1 MITDQEIL
9 SYFLKSNGHVNVQRL
24 TNISDEYKEYLDNRY
39 TDSQSLRETIK
50 RIQYNIEIRPVC
62 VICGKP
68 VKFLNGKKN
77 QLFNKTCCK
86 EHANMLD
93 GITVKKVLKDIYSD
107 VNKKQEINNKIRETC
122 LLKYG
127 DEHYS
132 NRIKAKETCLQRYG
146 VTSPLKS
153 EIFKQKSKET
163 CLQKYGVEYTG
174 QIPEKIEKTHKA
186 CLEKYGVDSVFKV
199 QGFRHQSSD
208 TCIKKYASDED
219 DINSIVNIGQLKYVK
234 DKIKNTC
241 LEKYGV
247 ENPMQTQYYKN
258 LISSILSSNEIQE
271 KIYNTKLLNNSF
283 NISYQE
289 DICFELLKEKYSDCI
304 RQYKSELYPF
314 NCDFYIPSL
323 DLYIEYNGSHYHHY
337 HPFNENNEYDLN
349 ELNNL
354 KEKAENS
361 NAHKNGK
368 KSQYDNIIYTWTI
381 LDVKKR
387 NIAQQ
392 NNLNYI
398 EFWNINEV
406 KEWINKQ

>member
-1 MITDQEIL
+1 MVTDQIIL
-9 SYFLKSNGHVNVQRL
+9 DYFIKSNGHINVQRL
-24 TNISDEYKEYLDNRY
+24 TNISEEYKEYLDNRY

-50 RIQYNIEIRPVC
+50 RIQYNIEVRPVC

-107 VNKKQEINNKIRETC
+107 VNKKQEINNKIRATC

-132 NRIKAKETCLQRYG
+132 NRIKARETCLQKYG

-199 QGFRHQSSD
+199 QKFRNQSLD
-208 TCIKKYASDED
+208 TCIKKYASNED
-219 DINSIVNIGQLKYVK
+219 DINSIVNIGQLKYIK

-289 DICFELLKEKYSDCI
+289 DVCFDLLKEKYSDCI

-337 HPFNENNEYDLN
+337 HPFDINDDNDIN
-349 ELNNL
+349 ELNRL

-361 NAHKNGK
+361 NANKNGK

-381 LDVKKR
+381 LDAKKR

>member
-1 MITDQEIL
+1 MITDQIIL
-9 SYFLKSNGHVNVQRL
+9 DYFIKSNGHINVQRL
-24 TNISDEYKEYLDNRY
+24 TNISEEYKEYLDNRY

-50 RIQYNIEIRPVC
+50 RIQYNIEVRPVC
-62 VICGKP
+62 VICGNP

-107 VNKKQEINNKIRETC
+107 VDKKQEINNKIRETC

-163 CLQKYGVEYTG
+163 CLQRYGVEYTG
-174 QIPEKIEKTHKA
+174 QIPEKIEKTHKV

-199 QGFRHQSSD
+199 QKFRNQSLD
-208 TCIKKYASDED
+208 TCIKKYASNED

-289 DICFELLKEKYSDCI
+289 DVCFDLLKEKYSDCI

-337 HPFNENNEYDLN
+337 HPFDINDDNDIN
-349 ELNNL
+349 ELNRL

-381 LDVKKR
+381 LDSKKR

>member
-1 MITDQEIL
+1 MVTDQIIL
-9 SYFLKSNGHVNVQRL
+9 DYFIKSNGHINVQRL
-24 TNISDEYKEYLDNRY
+24 TNISEEYKEYLDNRY

-50 RIQYNIEIRPVC
+50 RIQYNIEVRPVC
-62 VICGKP
+62 VICGNP

-146 VTSPLKS
+146 VSSPLKS

-163 CLQKYGVEYTG
+163 CLQRYGVEYTG
-174 QIPEKIEKTHKA
+174 QIPEKIEKTHKV

-199 QGFRHQSSD
+199 QKFRNQSLD
-208 TCIKKYASDED
+208 TCIKKYASNED

-289 DICFELLKEKYSDCI
+289 DVCFDLLKEKYSDCI

-337 HPFNENNEYDLN
+337 HPFDINDDNDIN
-349 ELNNL
+349 ELNRL

-361 NAHKNGK
+361 NSHKNGK

-381 LDVKKR
+381 LDSKKR

>member
-1 MITDQEIL
+1 MVTDQIIL
-9 SYFLKSNGHVNVQRL
+9 DYFIKSNGHINVQRL
-24 TNISDEYKEYLDNRY
+24 TNISEEYKEYLDNRY

-107 VNKKQEINNKIRETC
+107 VDKKQEINNKIRETC

-132 NRIKAKETCLQRYG
+132 NRIKARETCLQRYG

-199 QGFRHQSSD
+199 QKFRNQSLD

-289 DICFELLKEKYSDCI
+289 DVCFDLLKEKYSDCI

-337 HPFNENNEYDLN
+337 HPFDINDDNDIN
-349 ELNNL
+349 ELNRL

-381 LDVKKR
+381 LDLKKR

-406 KEWINKQ
+406 KEWINKK

>member
-24 TNISDEYKEYLDNRY
+24 TNISEEYKEYLVNRY

-50 RIQYNIEIRPVC
+50 RIQYNIEVRPVC

-132 NRIKAKETCLQRYG
+132 NRSKARETCLQRYG

-153 EIFKQKSKET
+153 EIFKQKSKDT

-199 QGFRHQSSD
+199 QKIRNQSLD

-241 LEKYGV
+241 LKKYGV
-247 ENPMQTQYYKN
+247 DNPMHSDYYKH
-258 LISSILSSNEIQE
+258 LLSYILSSEEVQ
-271 KIYNTKLLNNSF
+271 KKTYNTKLKNHSF

-289 DICFELLKEKYSDCI
+289 DICFELLKQKYSDCI

-337 HPFNENNEYDLN
+337 HPFDVNDDNDIN
-349 ELNNL
+349 ELNRL
-354 KEKAENS
+354 KEKANNS

-381 LDVKKR
+381 LDLKKR

-406 KEWINKQ
+406 KEWINKK

>member
-1 MITDQEIL
+1 MVTDQIIL
-9 SYFLKSNGHVNVQRL
+9 DYFIKSNGHVNVQRL
-24 TNISDEYKEYLDNRY
+24 TNISEEYKEYLDNRY

-132 NRIKAKETCLQRYG
+132 NRIKARETCLQRYG

-163 CLQKYGVEYTG
+163 CLQRYGVEYTG
-174 QIPEKIEKTHKA
+174 QIPEKIEKTHKV

-199 QGFRHQSSD
+199 QKFRNQSLD
-208 TCIKKYASDED
+208 TCIKKYASDKD

-289 DICFELLKEKYSDCI
+289 DVCFDLLKEKYSDCI

-337 HPFNENNEYDLN
+337 HPFDINDDNDIN
-349 ELNNL
+349 ELNRL

-381 LDVKKR
+381 LDLKKR